1 MAPLG
6 CEAQVE
12 AHLSLFGDSANLD
25 ARYVQSLGQTYHG
38 LGNHY
43 GRSGW
48 NS

>member
-12 AHLSLFGDSANLD
+12 THLSLFGDSANLN
-25 ARYVQSLGQTYHG
+25 ARYVQSLGQTYG

-43 GRSGW
+43 GHSGW